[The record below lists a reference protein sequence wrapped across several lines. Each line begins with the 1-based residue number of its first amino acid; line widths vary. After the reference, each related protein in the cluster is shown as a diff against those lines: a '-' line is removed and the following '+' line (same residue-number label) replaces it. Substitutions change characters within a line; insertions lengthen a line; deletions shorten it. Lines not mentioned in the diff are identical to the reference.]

1 MSDEDGHVSLFN
13 SNHKFASSATH
24 QENTG
29 LISLLPVDN
38 PNFFLSRFNTILS
51 CVCFKW
57 NLVCVDNAR
66 FRDWTAH
73 NNAVFDVS
81 WIKVR
86 HLLELCII
94 CLIQ

>member
-1 MSDEDGHVSLFN
+1 M
-13 SNHKFASSATH
+13 
-24 QENTG
+24 
-29 LISLLPVDN
+29 
-38 PNFFLSRFNTILS
+38 
-51 CVCFKW
+51 
-57 NLVCVDNAR
+57 CVDNAR